1 MNNSLAVCILSHQ
14 IPNPHPHHLHHL
26 HHHLPLIC
34 KGDRR
39 EVLIKVIKRTN
50 LIKSGAGFFLF
61 FFFILEGGV
70 EVSVYVERDKK
81 KKFQGYI
88 CILKHSGKVLFHV

>member
-14 IPNPHPHHLHHL
+14 IPNPHPH

-50 LIKSGAGFFLF
+50 LTKSGAGFFY

-70 EVSVYVERDKK
+70 EVSVYVEREKK
-81 KKFQGYI
+81 NKFQGYI

>member
-14 IPNPHPHHLHHL
+14 IPNPHPH

-50 LIKSGAGFFLF
+50 LIKSGAGFFF

-70 EVSVYVERDKK
+70 EVSVYVEREKK
-81 KKFQGYI
+81 
-88 CILKHSGKVLFHV
+88 